1 MTNDN
6 AIHGV
11 GLIFG
16 ALSCLCEFPIMVG
29 EFEGAFW
36 AWEVFDFVVHCSG
49 VGFCR
54 CECDRVRWL
63 CIVEEGLEDW
73 SESSKG
79 VYCYGD

>member
-1 MTNDN
+1 MSVE
-6 AIHGV
+6 A
-11 GLIFG
+11 
-16 ALSCLCEFPIMVG
+16 SCLCEFPIMVG
-29 EFEGAFW
+29 EFEGAFL
-36 AWEVFDFVVHCSG
+36 AWKVCDLVVHRSG

-63 CIVEEGLEDW
+63 CIVEKGLEDW